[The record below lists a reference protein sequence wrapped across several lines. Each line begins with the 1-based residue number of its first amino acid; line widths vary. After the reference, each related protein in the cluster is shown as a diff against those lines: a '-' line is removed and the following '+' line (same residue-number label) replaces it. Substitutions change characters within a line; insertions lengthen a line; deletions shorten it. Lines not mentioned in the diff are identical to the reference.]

1 MKRFIVCDDDP
12 QFVEY
17 IAQTL
22 HELYDRCTVEHMY
35 GPDALEAS
43 LRMDAGSADVLLADI
58 QLRSRSAIQIIQK
71 HLKPSTSMQVIYI
84 SGYINYCTAVY
95 DTPHSSFLVKPVS
108 REELKKAVDRAFAS
122 LELSRATRIPIK
134 ISNATSMVSQDELIY
149 AESSGRR
156 IRIVT
161 AQEELE
167 TYSKL
172 SSLAQLLDGRF
183 LICHKSF
190 LVNMDYVKL
199 FSGTS
204 FLMNDGT
211 EIPISQTKRK
221 SVRQSFFHYIGNLS
235 QMESP
240 C

>member
-43 LRMDAGSADVLLADI
+43 LRMDAGSADVLLVDI
-58 QLRSRSAIQIIQK
+58 QLRSRNAIQIIQK
-71 HLKPSTSMQVIYI
+71 HLKPSTSMQVIY
-84 SGYINYCTAVY
+84 
-95 DTPHSSFLVKPVS
+95 KPVS
-108 REELKKAVDRAFAS
+108 REELKKAVDRAFTS
-122 LELSRATRIPIK
+122 LELSRMSRIPIK

-172 SSLAQLLDGRF
+172 SSLAELLDERF

-190 LVNMDYVKL
+190 LVNMDYVKI

-221 SVRQSFFHYIGNLS
+221 SVRQCFFHYIGNLS
-235 QMESP
+235 QVEST